1 MTEIKT
7 MTTPNYDPSKLATVK
22 SYITIAFVFNIIA
35 LVAWILAALSQII
48 AYFTFQSYVYYYYTV
63 SAPISILI
71 TGVVFLV
78 FFVLSLIVFMRVR
91 TMYTAVNRGD
101 IATLKQLNN
110 MMWSILALIFAGVIP
125 GILLIMATGPI
136 NEIGQPAAAYPPPP
150 PPPA

>member
-1 MTEIKT
+1 
-7 MTTPNYDPSKLATVK
+7 MTTPNYDPSKLATIK

-48 AYFTFQSYVYYYYTV
+48 AYVTFQSYVYYYYTV

-71 TGVVFLV
+71 TGIVFLV

-91 TMYTAVNRGD
+91 NMYSAVNRGD

-110 MMWSILALIFAGVIP
+110 MTWSILALIFAGVIP
-125 GILLIMATGPI
+125 GILLIMVTGPI
-136 NEIGQPAAAYPPPP
+136 NEIGQAAPVYPPPP
-150 PPPA
+150 PPT

>member
-1 MTEIKT
+1 

-22 SYITIAFVFNIIA
+22 SYITIAFIFNIIA

-48 AYFTFQSYVYYYYTV
+48 SYFTFQSYVYYYYTV

-91 TMYTAVNRGD
+91 TMYAAVNRGD

-110 MMWSILALIFAGVIP
+110 MTWSILALIFAGVIP

-150 PPPA
+150 PPA